1 MIGRLLR
8 IFVTT
13 LLYFCAATVIAEGV
27 VAAFLVTSLH
37 IDRRRLAQVVA
48 VARGVDL
55 ATAKENQ
62 PKVVESSSEQV
73 SYEQVLEARAMKS
86 RNLEIREQALK
97 GSLDQLSFEQGRLA
111 EEKEAFQKLKGGF
124 EQNLAT
130 IKKQTLDAGWEE
142 NRQALLSVKP
152 KQAKALILEML
163 EKNELEEVVALMA
176 PMPEARLAKI
186 ISEFKQADEAK
197 KIDEILRR
205 IRHGEPI
212 TDAAEKVQQQLG
224 ASKEQGIQ

>member
-1 MIGRLLR
+1 M
-8 IFVTT
+8 
-13 LLYFCAATVIAEGV
+13 
-27 VAAFLVTSLH
+27 
-37 IDRRRLAQVVA
+37 
-48 VARGVDL
+48 
-55 ATAKENQ
+55 
-62 PKVVESSSEQV
+62 
-73 SYEQVLEARAMKS
+73 
-86 RNLEIREQALK
+86 RE
-97 GSLDQLSFEQGRLA
+97 
-111 EEKEAFQKLKGGF
+111 F

-152 KQAKALILEML
+152 KQAKALILQML

-176 PMPEARLAKI
+176 PMPETRLAKI
-186 ISEFKQADEAK
+186 ISEFKQADEAQ

-224 ASKEQGIQ
+224 APKEQGTQ